1 MRVFTILCVIASGFT
16 GMAAVAGEIRGTATY
31 YGHSG
36 ALTAAHRTWPFGSK
50 VRVTD
55 MRNGRSILV
64 RINDRGPEAW
74 TGRVI
79 DLSLGAARALNMI
92 QVGVI
97 PVRLALVQ

>member
-1 MRVFTILCVIASGFT
+1 MVTTLCLIASAFASV
-16 GMAAVAGEIRGTATY
+16 AAVAGELRGTATY

-36 ALTAAHRTWPFGSK
+36 ALTAAHRTLPFGSK
-50 VRVTD
+50 VRVTN

-74 TGRVI
+74 TGRTI
-79 DLSLGAARALNMI
+79 DLSLGAARALDMI

-97 PVRLALVQ
+97 PVQLLVER